1 MFQSPFGGVSMFL
14 NILVVLIGKCTSA
27 VSKRSSFVRRAARG
41 FFSPFIVIS
50 NDTVIRRVFAVSI
63 PFTMS
68 MMVLAAIASS
78 FVVLFQ
84 DEKRIPI
91 YELPSRTYTAIN
103 NPEYLT
109 DISLRE
115 LFVPSILLPK
125 DESRDAAPSTAKES
139 SAAVFDTLGENQ
151 VLYSSSTVTGSTTE
165 PHQST
170 FGGSTLLLVKF
181 LRDHNIDPSIESRVA
196 LASFLNIR
204 NYTGDE
210 KGDLQ
215 LLTKL
220 QALTAPSSEMS
231 QQARN

>member
-1 MFQSPFGGVSMFL
+1 MFL
-14 NILVVLIGKCTSA
+14 NILVVLIGKCTNA
-27 VSKRSSFVRRAARG
+27 VSRRSTFMRRAARG

-50 NDTVIRRVFAVSI
+50 NDTFVRRVFAVSI
-63 PFTMS
+63 PFTMTV
-68 MMVLAAIASS
+68 MVLAAIASS

-125 DESRDAAPSTAKES
+125 DEPRGAAPAIRGES
-139 SAAVFDTLGENQ
+139 SAAAFDTLGENQ

-165 PHQST
+165 PHQSS
-170 FGGSTLLLVKF
+170 FGGSTLLLVQF
-181 LRDHNIDPSIESRVA
+181 LRDHNIDPSLESRVA

-210 KGDLQ
+210 KGDS
-215 LLTKL
+215 LLLAKL